1 MNAPSHEH
9 EFRASIQ
16 EDVFY
21 PDHAP
26 RVETPTFR
34 ATKTA
39 GHARG
44 DVCAITGHP
53 DDLEY
58 HHLFVEA
65 AFTDAVDWTV
75 MRGIGTGEI
84 THLPMIDLETGLPY
98 IDADGKPIMVPV
110 SELLIGMIVAITKW
124 RGFDWSAFDP
134 SHPETFVDSRANM
147 LPLNVKMHRHAGH
160 GIHHLSLPLWIFQ
173 AFPRVPGFV
182 FSADEL
188 ANRHQAA
195 P

>member
-1 MNAPSHEH
+1 MNAPSNEH

-26 RVETPTFR
+26 RVETATFR
-34 ATKTA
+34 ATKA
-39 GHARG
+39 GGHARG
-44 DVCAITGHP
+44 DVCAISGHP
-53 DDLEY
+53 DDIEY
-58 HHLFVEA
+58 HHLFCEA
-65 AFTDAVDWTV
+65 AFTDAVDWSV

-84 THLPMIDLETGLPY
+84 THLPMIDLDTGM
-98 IDADGKPIMVPV
+98 PIHEVTVPV

-124 RGFDWSAFDP
+124 RGFDWATFDP
-134 SHPETFVDSRANM
+134 AHPETFVDSRANM
-147 LPLNVKMHRHAGH
+147 LPLNVKLHRHAGH
-160 GIHHLSLPLWIFQ
+160 GIHHLSLPIWIFQ

-182 FSADEL
+182 YSTDEL